1 MYLTFVWHFYSPMP
15 YTDHIITLPSCTHC
29 TLPSTY
35 FYWVFMIFFLL
46 LCFVATAYRA
56 ELDRLQPQIL
66 PPATFCAPECN
77 TRALCY
83 TDYLPNWNPSHLLD
97 RVIVASSIATSPDKG
112 WVKVSKGSR
121 DANMGYLDIKIV
133 YEVSVLHISH
143 ILSFTTQLCRT
154 NIMSVCLFLPF

>member
-1 MYLTFVWHFYSPMP
+1 
-15 YTDHIITLPSCTHC
+15 
-29 TLPSTY
+29 
-35 FYWVFMIFFLL
+35 MIFFLL
-46 LCFVATAYRA
+46 LYYVKIAYRA

-97 RVIVASSIATSPDKG
+97 QVIIASSIATSPDKG

-121 DANMGYLDIKIV
+121 DASMGYLDIKMV
-133 YEVSVLHISH
+133 YEVSVLTTSH
-143 ILSFTTQLCRT
+143 FQSFST
-154 NIMSVCLFLPF
+154 